1 MGLLD
6 MDRQAELAQMAKDAE
21 RSSHGLLNDSMIPTS
36 LYGSLMQDPADK
48 ERMDRQMLES
58 TLAMMPTAGIT
69 LKHGSPADFWE
80 FLDKYKLTGE
90 GANAYTSGHYL
101 AEAHKVAMEYVRK
114 LANSPSGNW
123 NFTKKVKDKFQP
135 QIDKV
140 DKALSPVEKE
150 YQAAFKKDEIIWR
163 RGGSG
168 DDFRGSKTK
177 ELSRKRNKMLEHREY
192 LENQMKLEGG
202 TPKDA
207 SGYLYTAKVKDDVY
221 GKMLD
226 WDKPLTQQK
235 GLLDKIDPEGLI
247 MKDFRGQFGH
257 SNFHEGVKGAKGEK
271 YIDDF
276 FGNMKGRDL
285 VSYLKGTP
293 TWTHLIKNPHNRGS
307 MHDVEGYLKSRGV
320 PGIKYL
326 DQESRPRYLHSLR
339 KDVTP
344 KKQTRNVVSYE
355 PKDIEIIK
363 RQKFDSVL
371 GLLD

>member
-114 LANSPSGNW
+114 LASSGDW
-123 NFTKKVKDKFQP
+123 KFTKKVTDKYQP

-140 DKALSPVEKE
+140 NKSIKE
-150 YQAAFKKDEIIWR
+150 TEGSLPFWDADEVKGYSDIMKKI
-163 RGGSG
+163 
-168 DDFRGSKTK
+168 SKMRSHRDLL
-177 ELSRKRNKMLEHREY
+177 EAKMKQEPGAS
-192 LENQMKLEGG
+192 M
-202 TPKDA
+202 TDP
-207 SGYLYTAKVKDDVY
+207 SGYLYTTKVKDDVY

-235 GLLDKIDPEGLI
+235 GLLDKIDPEGKI
-247 MKDFRGQFGH
+247 MRDVKERFRQPGANESEFFSKMRGQ
-257 SNFHEGVKGAKGEK
+257 
-271 YIDDF
+271 
-276 FGNMKGRDL
+276 DL
-285 VSYLKGTP
+285 VKYLKG
-293 TWTHLIKNPHNRGS
+293 NPELARY
-307 MHDVEGYLKSRGV
+307 DVEGYLKARGV
-320 PGIKYL
+320 PGIKYF

-355 PKDIEIIK
+355 PKDIEIIN
-363 RQKFDSVL
+363 RQSWDPIL

>member
-114 LANSPSGNW
+114 LARSSDW
-123 NFTKKVKDKFQP
+123 KFTKKVTDKYQP

-140 DKALSPVEKE
+140 NKSIKE
-150 YQAAFKKDEIIWR
+150 TEGSLPFWDADEVKGYSDIMKKI
-163 RGGSG
+163 
-168 DDFRGSKTK
+168 SKMRSHRDLL
-177 ELSRKRNKMLEHREY
+177 EAKMKQEPGAS
-192 LENQMKLEGG
+192 M
-202 TPKDA
+202 TDP
-207 SGYLYTAKVKDDVY
+207 SGYLYTTKVKDDVY

-235 GLLDKIDPEGLI
+235 GLLDRVDPEGKI
-247 MKDFRGQFGH
+247 MRDVKERFRQPGANESEFFSKMRGQ
-257 SNFHEGVKGAKGEK
+257 
-271 YIDDF
+271 
-276 FGNMKGRDL
+276 DL
-285 VSYLKGTP
+285 VKYLKG
-293 TWTHLIKNPHNRGS
+293 NPELARY
-307 MHDVEGYLKSRGV
+307 DVEGYLKARGV
-320 PGIKYL
+320 PGIKYF

-339 KDVTP
+339 RDVAP
-344 KKQTRNVVSYE
+344 KKQTRIVVSYE
-355 PKDIEIIK
+355 PKDIEIIN
-363 RQKFDSVL
+363 RQSWDPIL